1 MVILE
6 TAAITAAGYGLYRG
20 GDAAVRKGKDTHKEL
35 VRERVRQSQRSE
47 LRQKAKTRQDRVSEL
62 LQLRNPRSSSSNSTS
77 STSLTSS
84 SGSSLNNSSSNSSR
98 NINPSTSTASAVDD
112 GLSGSSSLAIEDRHK
127 NVMDKLRS
135 SRGHE
140 SNTSSRT
147 KRLGGLFG
155 AKK

>member
-62 LQLRNPRSSSSNSTS
+62 LQLRNPRNSSNSTS

-98 NINPSTSTASAVDD
+98 NINPSMSTAGAVDD

>member
-47 LRQKAKTRQDRVSEL
+47 LRQKSKTRQDRVAEL
-62 LQLRNPRSSSSNSTS
+62 LQLRKPSSS

-84 SGSSLNNSSSNSSR
+84 SSSINNNSNSR
-98 NINPSTSTASAVDD
+98 NPTTSTASTTGDD
-112 GLSGSSSLAIEDRHK
+112 TSGSSSAAIEDRHK
-127 NVMDKLRS
+127 SVMDKLRS
-135 SRGHE
+135 SRAHE
-140 SNTSSRT
+140 SNKSSGT
-147 KRLGGLFG
+147 KLLGGFFAG
-155 AKK
+155 KKK